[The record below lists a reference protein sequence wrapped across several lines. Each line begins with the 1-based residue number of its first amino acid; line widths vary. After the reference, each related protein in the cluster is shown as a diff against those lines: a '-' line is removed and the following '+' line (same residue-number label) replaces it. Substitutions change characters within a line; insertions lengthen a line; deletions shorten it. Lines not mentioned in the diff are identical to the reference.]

1 MMNQFIKILITDA
14 ELSLPAR
21 GTERPEIEMKG
32 ILEHHR
38 RLVAG
43 DLETVING
51 YAVEA
56 SVLREADHGSAG
68 SAFVDFDKKHIHV
81 VAYADPESFD
91 QMAAQLA
98 SPAKALLTVEMPGLR
113 YSDEEG
119 GSTHWEGKGASF
131 GQELASVTLTTIIK

>member
-1 MMNQFIKILITDA
+1 MNHFIKILITDA

-32 ILEHHR
+32 ILEHHH

-68 SAFVDFDKKHIHV
+68 STFVDFEKKRVHV
-81 VAYADPESFD
+81 VAYADPDSFD

-119 GSTHWEGKGASF
+119 GSTHWEGKGSSL
-131 GQELASVTLTTIIK
+131 GHELASVTLTTIIK